1 MNYCTEKGPK
11 IKQSCC
17 TADLLPSTAKTEH
30 KWDKIKFTLEK
41 RLETFNLTLEVVRF
55 GEQQT
60 NPLDVEAS
68 NKLKA
73 HKNCFLYFQWMFSSV
88 SLYNQRSDHWGVMF
102 LKNSQSSNIEP
113 NPHINVHAKITLNLR
128 G

>member
-1 MNYCTEKGPK
+1 MNCCTEKRPE

-17 TADLLPSTAKTEH
+17 TADLLASAAKTEH

-41 RLETFNLTLEVVRF
+41 RYETFNLTSEAVRF

-68 NKLKA
+68 YKLKA
-73 HKNCFLYFQWMFSSV
+73 HKNCFIFSGCFQ
-88 SLYNQRSDHWGVMF
+88 L
-102 LKNSQSSNIEP
+102 
-113 NPHINVHAKITLNLR
+113 
-128 G
+128 